1 MELKLAA
8 AELGAGTDAGGV
20 GDDVTG
26 QIGCCA
32 ATLAPDC
39 LSRAN
44 NKFCIACV

>member
-8 AELGAGTDAGGV
+8 AELGVGTDGGV
-20 GDDVTG
+20 GDDAIG
-26 QIGCCA
+26 QIGCA
-32 ATLAPDC
+32 ATFAPDC